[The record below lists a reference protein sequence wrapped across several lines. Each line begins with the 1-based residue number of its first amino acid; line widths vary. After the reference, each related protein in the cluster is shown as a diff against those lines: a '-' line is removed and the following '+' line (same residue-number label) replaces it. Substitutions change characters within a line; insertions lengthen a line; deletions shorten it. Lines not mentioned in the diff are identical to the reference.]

1 MAKVTR
7 CGNFAEAAFQ
17 ERTTS
22 NILQG
27 ERGLSNFRSQM
38 EQPNK
43 LPADS
48 IANLRKLTHDL
59 SNSLETI
66 LQAAYLLGEVQLD
79 GPQKKWARMIDAAAR
94 DAARINREIRA
105 ILKSQS

>member
-1 MAKVTR
+1 
-7 CGNFAEAAFQ
+7 
-17 ERTTS
+17 
-22 NILQG
+22 
-27 ERGLSNFRSQM
+27 M
-38 EQPNK
+38 EQPST

-48 IANLRKLTHDL
+48 IANLRKLAHDL

-79 GPQKKWARMIDAAAR
+79 GPQKKWARMIDTAAR